1 MTVAFWGADAN
12 ELEQL
17 ANSVRAAASELEGI
31 VGSPGTCLA
40 STTWQGPDADVYQSD
55 WHGIHARARGAA
67 VEALRSAASDLDF
80 EARQQVTA
88 SGDLAGAL
96 GIGAGVSREM
106 TSGAGPLFGGISVGS
121 SSLSDGL
128 SSCGTFLRLDR
139 LGTTRLVDPF
149 LKPWVQL
156 TIGASNQR
164 NDCVSASLNDR
175 YHWNRRRG
183 MVLSQCLVTCKS
195 R

>member
-31 VGSPGTCLA
+31 VGSLGTCLA

-67 VEALRSAASDLDF
+67 VEALRSAASELDF
-80 EARQQVTA
+80 QARQQVTA
-88 SGDLAGAL
+88 SGDPAGAL
-96 GIGAGVSREM
+96 GIGAGASREM
-106 TSGAGPLFGGISVGS
+106 TSGAGPLFGGIIVGS
-121 SSLSDGL
+121 SSLSDG
-128 SSCGTFLRLDR
+128 SNSCGTFLRLDR

-149 LKPWVQL
+149 LEPWVQL

-183 MVLSQCLVTCKS
+183 MVLSQ
-195 R
+195 